1 MRKEIYKVN
10 FVKYDCNE
18 YQSYNVLADSM
29 FYNKKNNP
37 EYKYKGK
44 KKINTEFTFKS
55 NYISEKAFVDNF
67 ANPLWGVM
75 RHNLLLV
82 VEQEGHKL
90 SIKLFHS
97 WKVRKV
103 GQQYFTTSK
112 NVDYITINTI
122 TGDVYSGFLH
132 NYQKKRKFSRRLR
145 KNSFKF
151 DFFNIFKHQ
160 IRNLLSHFLKDVERS
175 NTDLIMNSAFNKFF
189 EYIDG
194 NNETKLTHGERL
206 YKYYMMK
213 RNIKFPNNFG
223 VFLNSELKVPTL
235 KILRKNDMKL
245 VDSFMKLYEI
255 SGKKLRKALHI
266 CENINLKMYENAV
279 NFFGEDWINQNED
292 VLLKCLNFRG
302 TIWNR
307 PTSTGRHIFSL
318 EELKRVF
325 GMFELVL
332 NEQLDYNTYFDHV
345 ISYVK
350 LKTYGE
356 EDVRWYSTSVEEF
369 RQEHLDWTDKLQ
381 HYIQGTY
388 YRMYPDYMMNEVVK
402 PITSDGETYY
412 PVLLTNSSLY
422 NNESQLQSNCVKGYV
437 GKVNSVIVSFRKG
450 EEESDSRATIEYK
463 ISKEDDK
470 IKIKNVQCLGRFNGS
485 LTSEWDKPIEIL
497 NERMNK
503 IVKDKRFETVKLKK
517 VCTNGTELFS
527 DSEWKDDKLVWSV
540 EFIDSTH
547 NGMMYIDFNY
557 DL

>member
-37 EYKYKGK
+37 EYEYKGK
-44 KKINTEFTFKS
+44 KKVNTEFTFKS
-55 NYISEKAFVDNF
+55 NHITEKTFVDNF
-67 ANPLWGVM
+67 ANTLWGVS
-75 RHNLLLV
+75 RYNLLLV
-82 VEQEGHKL
+82 VEQEGYKL
-90 SIKLFHS
+90 SMKLFHS
-97 WKVRKV
+97 YKVRRV
-103 GQQYFTTSK
+103 GHQYFTTSK
-112 NVDYITINTI
+112 NVDYITINTM
-122 TGDVYSGFLH
+122 TGDIYYGFLH

-145 KNSFKF
+145 KNSFQL

-160 IRNLLSHFLKDVERS
+160 IRNLLSHFVKGLEGL

-213 RNIKFPNNFG
+213 RGVKFPNNFG

-235 KILRKNDMKL
+235 KVLRKNDMKL
-245 VDSFMKLYEI
+245 VESFMKI
-255 SGKKLRKALHI
+255 HDITGKKLRKGLHI
-266 CENINLKMYENAV
+266 CENINLAMYKNAV
-279 NFFGEDWINQNED
+279 NFFGEDWVNQNDD

-302 TIWNR
+302 TLWNR
-307 PTSTGRHIFSL
+307 PTATGREIFSP

-356 EDVRWYSTSVEEF
+356 EEIRWYSTSTDEF

-388 YRMYPDYMMNEVVK
+388 YRIYPEYMMNEILK
-402 PITSDGETYY
+402 PITSDGEIYY

-437 GKVNSVIVSFRKG
+437 GKVGSVIVSFRKG
-450 EEESDSRATIEYK
+450 EEESDNRATIEYN
-463 ISKEDDK
+463 ISKEEDK
-470 IKIKNVQCLGRFNGS
+470 VKIKNVQCLGRFNGR
-485 LTSEWDKPIEIL
+485 LTPEWDKPVEIL
-497 NERMNK
+497 NERMDK

-527 DSEWKDDKLVWSV
+527 NSEWKDNRLVWEV
-540 EFIDSTH
+540 EFIDTSH
-547 NGMMYIDFNY
+547 NNLYIDFNY
-557 DL
+557 G

>member
-1 MRKEIYKVN
+1 
-10 FVKYDCNE
+10 
-18 YQSYNVLADSM
+18 
-29 FYNKKNNP
+29 
-37 EYKYKGK
+37 
-44 KKINTEFTFKS
+44 
-55 NYISEKAFVDNF
+55 
-67 ANPLWGVM
+67 
-75 RHNLLLV
+75 
-82 VEQEGHKL
+82 
-90 SIKLFHS
+90 
-97 WKVRKV
+97 
-103 GQQYFTTSK
+103 
-112 NVDYITINTI
+112 
-122 TGDVYSGFLH
+122 
-132 NYQKKRKFSRRLR
+132 
-145 KNSFKF
+145 
-151 DFFNIFKHQ
+151 
-160 IRNLLSHFLKDVERS
+160 
-175 NTDLIMNSAFNKFF
+175 
-189 EYIDG
+189 
-194 NNETKLTHGERL
+194 
-206 YKYYMMK
+206 
-213 RNIKFPNNFG
+213 
-223 VFLNSELKVPTL
+223 
-235 KILRKNDMKL
+235 
-245 VDSFMKLYEI
+245 MKLYEI

-307 PTSTGRHIFSL
+307 PTSTGRHIFSP

-325 GMFELVL
+325 TMFELVL

-402 PITSDGETYY
+402 PITSDGEIYY

-422 NNESQLQSNCVKGYV
+422 NNESQMQSNCVKGYV
-437 GKVNSVIVSFRKG
+437 GKVSSVIVSFRKG

-503 IVKDKRFETVKLKK
+503 IVKD
-517 VCTNGTELFS
+517 
-527 DSEWKDDKLVWSV
+527 
-540 EFIDSTH
+540 
-547 NGMMYIDFNY
+547 
-557 DL
+557 